1 MLVQD
6 CTSLFGFV
14 FIKAAFIFFLKQV
27 IKLTYSDNTELHY
40 KIVPYNNYK
49 SLLKQIEI
57 KLKYQHTLP
66 FFLIGNSSDQ
76 NYH

>member
-14 FIKAAFIFFLKQV
+14 LIKATFIFFLKQV

-49 SLLKQIEI
+49 SLLKQIEM
-57 KLKYQHTLP
+57 K
-66 FFLIGNSSDQ
+66 
-76 NYH
+76 